1 MSDMLTAIKKEYGTP
16 EDFLGHIGGDDF
28 VIICSPDRIQKICT
42 QIIEEFDKGII
53 AHYDPEDAKKGF
65 IISIDR
71 NDKPAI
77 FGIMTVSL
85 AVVNTDRTLVR
96 DPMEISQKVA
106 ELKQYA
112 KSFAKSIYIMDR
124 RRIR

>member
-1 MSDMLTAIKKEYGTP
+1 M
-16 EDFLGHIGGDDF
+16 
-28 VIICSPDRIQKICT
+28 
-42 QIIEEFDKGII
+42 
-53 AHYDPEDAKKGF
+53 
-65 IISIDR
+65 
-71 NDKPAI
+71 

-124 RRIR
+124 RRVR